1 MSKFIP
7 EKNWTL
13 PPVIESDEPFEVRY
27 PHEVEFTL
35 MDICNLKCSH
45 CYLETENFQN
55 RQDGF
60 LKFELFSAIFF
71 VKVVLPAPEGDDITN
86 ILP

>member
-13 PPVIESDEPFEVRY
+13 PPIIELDEPFEVRY

-45 CYLETENFQN
+45 CYLETENFQ
-55 RQDGF
+55 
-60 LKFELFSAIFF
+60 
-71 VKVVLPAPEGDDITN
+71 T
-86 ILP
+86 